1 MVQKE
6 KDVNRDHVFNTSASP
21 VAREPSRGAHHDL
34 HNSKLHSN
42 SIFFANPLG
51 MKNQCVRE
59 YPFEISSAYE
69 RIFIEGQNFTCSF
82 AI

>member
-6 KDVNRDHVFNTSASP
+6 KEVNRDHVFNTSASP
-21 VAREPSRGAHHDL
+21 VAREHSRGAHHDL
-34 HNSKLHSN
+34 NNYRLHSN
-42 SIFFANPLG
+42 SIIFATPLD

-59 YPFEISSAYE
+59 YPFEIPSTHE
-69 RIFIEGQNFTCSF
+69 RILIKGQNFTCLL